1 MGMQRCK
8 FVVVVVVVIALK
20 YQSFAVQHMVGD
32 DSHWT
37 IPPNNDFYSNWSSSQ
52 LFQPGDTLLFE
63 FDEVF
68 YNVMQVSKRE
78 YDDCTA
84 NQPYQAFKD
93 DGPVTINL
101 REPGIFY
108 YICSVLNYCSLGQK
122 LNVTVQLP
130 KSSPSSPVPETSPAR
145 S

>member
-1 MGMQRCK
+1 MGMQTCK
-8 FVVVVVVVIALK
+8 FVVVVVVVVALK

-37 IPPNNDFYSNWSSSQ
+37 IPPNNDFYI
-52 LFQPGDTLLFE
+52 FE
-63 FDEVF
+63 FDAVF

-84 NQPYQAFKD
+84 NQPYQAFID
-93 DGPVTINL
+93 DGPVTIPL
-101 REPGIFY
+101 REPGVFY

-122 LNVTVQLP
+122 LNVAVQP
-130 KSSPSSPVPETSPAR
+130 PNSVPETSPAG